1 MQELLARKKE
11 IDRLYRE
18 AKAMEFTVN
27 AAAQDTIDKALAA
40 LDEVIEQVG
49 DDFGPYYA
57 DIVGWITLGRSGA
70 KDHLMWSLQIS
81 PCKTSPVMYTR
92 CNGKWV
98 GSIVTPEQKRGTA
111 EIIMFYWPRFMALVK
126 TEMEK
131 KIKADM
137 QKKLDE
143 VGCMVDFLQRAEKF
157 KI

>member
-40 LDEVIEQVG
+40 LYEVLSEVG
-49 DDFGPYYA
+49 EDFGPFYA
-57 DIVGWITLGRSGA
+57 GIVGWITLSRSGV
-70 KDHLMWSLQIS
+70 KDHLMWTLQIS
-81 PCKTSPVMYTR
+81 PCKTVPVMYTMY
-92 CNGKWV
+92 NGKWV
-98 GSIVTPEQKRGTA
+98 GGIVTPEQKRGTA
-111 EIIMFYWPRFMALVK
+111 ELIMFYWPRFMALVK